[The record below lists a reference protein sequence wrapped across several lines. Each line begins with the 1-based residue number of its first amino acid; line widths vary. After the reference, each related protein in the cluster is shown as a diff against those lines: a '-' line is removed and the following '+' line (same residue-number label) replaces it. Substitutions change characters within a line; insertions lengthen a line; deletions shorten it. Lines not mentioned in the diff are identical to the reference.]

1 MWCHCCTSVTG
12 SQYGMKYVHMCM
24 SHRCATVCAIPS
36 HVLVRWRRTRTHTH
50 ARADLLPSYVTFKW
64 LSWAYK
70 YACLYGDVTGTGICV
85 IFLSSVIAV
94 SLYFDKK
101 RAIATGIATSGS
113 GVGVFVYANV
123 CDMLL
128 QHFTWRETVL
138 LLGAFLLHCLACGL
152 VFRPLASARLSHRK
166 RKTCGR
172 EGGRKQGGDSQELY
186 DYVEEEDA
194 KTADV
199 GMTKMKESGDV
210 EDGDIS
216 SGVTNKS
223 TGNNGLGTDGGGGD
237 LASGK
242 KSPVTIPAPLQPLL
256 QKKTN
261 LNGKQHHQVG
271 NQRRS
276 VCLASL
282 VTCGVRCGQ
291 RIRSIFAVHLFSN
304 KAFLFLL
311 VTFSMWTGN

>member
-1 MWCHCCTSVTG
+1 M
-12 SQYGMKYVHMCM
+12 
-24 SHRCATVCAIPS
+24 
-36 HVLVRWRRTRTHTH
+36 
-50 ARADLLPSYVTFKW
+50 
-64 LSWAYK
+64 
-70 YACLYGDVTGTGICV
+70 

-166 RKTCGR
+166 RKTCGK
-172 EGGRKQGGDSQELY
+172 EGGRKQGGDFQELY
-186 DYVEEEDA
+186 NYVEEEDA

-199 GMTKMKESGDV
+199 GGTKMKESGDV
-210 EDGDIS
+210 EDDDICDATNRCS
-216 SGVTNKS
+216 SGVTNRS
-223 TGNNGLGTDGGGGD
+223 TGNNGLGTDGAGGD

-261 LNGKQHHQVG
+261 LNGKQHCQVG

-276 VCLASL
+276 VRLASL
-282 VTCGVRCGQ
+282 VACGGRCGQ